1 MRWHEGTT
9 ARRRWYDG
17 RMPSLSRAS
26 LALPSVAILL
36 LALTA
41 CAAAPQTPDPRD
53 PLERINRTTYAFNQ
67 SLDKAVVRPVLRG
80 YRKVTPKVV
89 RTGISNF
96 FDNAE
101 YPIVLVNN
109 LLQGKLRPALNDSGR
124 FLMNTTLG
132 LGGLLDPATHAGLD
146 RNNEDFGQT
155 LGRWGLPPGAYVV
168 VPFLGP
174 YTIRDGIGSLADEFA
189 EPRHY
194 LEDDSTRYELWAL
207 AKLDQRS
214 GLSEADSILDR
225 SGDPYAFVRSAY
237 LQRRQ
242 YLVTDGAESSGP
254 TMEEDPALME
264 DPALQ
269 EDLRGDSPTPPK

>member
-1 MRWHEGTT
+1 
-9 ARRRWYDG
+9 
-17 RMPSLSRAS
+17 MPSLSRAS